1 MALIDAV
8 RRLRIACGIA
18 RGLRKM
24 PLLAGRQQGL
34 CAALCAGALV
44 LLPAA
49 ANAREFRAADNQS
62 ADYPTVQALQFM
74 AKLVEERSQGRHRIR
89 VFHSRQLGEE
99 KETIELT
106 RIGAI
111 DLDRIN
117 VAPVGTLVPQANVLS
132 SPFLFRSVEHLH
144 KVLDQGIGKEILA
157 AFGRHG
163 LVGLTFYDSGARS
176 IYNSVKPVRSIADMK
191 GLKIR
196 VQQSELMSDMI
207 KALGAEPIELPY
219 GQVSTGLSTRL
230 IDGAENNW
238 PSYVTTGH
246 YKLAPYYTL
255 TEHTMGPEVLIMS
268 PRAWES
274 LSSED
279 QDLFRAAAEE
289 SSTFM
294 RELWTQWEERSR
306 VQARTNGNVIVSE
319 FDRQPFEDAVSAM
332 FASQLMDGDTRQVI
346 GRIRQ
351 VQ

>member
-1 MALIDAV
+1 M
-8 RRLRIACGIA
+8 
-18 RGLRKM
+18 
-24 PLLAGRQQGL
+24 
-34 CAALCAGALV
+34 
-44 LLPAA
+44 LLPFAVD
-49 ANAREFRAADNQS
+49 AREFRAADNQS

-74 AKLVEERSQGRHRIR
+74 ARIVEERSQGRHRIR

-117 VAPVGTLVPQANVLS
+117 VAPLGTMVPEVNVLS
-132 SPFLFRSVEHLH
+132 LPFLFRSVEHLH
-144 KVLDQGIGKEILA
+144 KALDQGIGKEILA
-157 AFGRHG
+157 GFGRHG

-176 IYNSVKPVRSIADMK
+176 IYNSVRPVRSIADMK
-191 GLKIR
+191 GLRIR

-268 PRAWES
+268 PRAWEG

-289 SSTFM
+289 SSVFM
-294 RELWTQWEERSR
+294 RDLWSQWEERSR

-319 FDRQPFEDAVSAM
+319 FDRQPFEDAVSAN
-332 FASQLMDGDTRQVI
+332 FGSQSMDGDTRALI
-346 GRIRQ
+346 ERIRQ
-351 VQ
+351 VR